1 MGDTAMQVI
10 YRFAYYFTIKF
21 IDLEGQMKGLK
32 LSKKQHPSFPSPWLI
47 FLETPVTDVL
57 PVQLYMLTNVGNLHK
72 KSPRPEDKVEG
83 FLVSVLVGG

>member
-1 MGDTAMQVI
+1 MGDTAIQVI

-21 IDLEGQMKGLK
+21 VDLEGHMKGLK
-32 LSKKQHPSFPSPWLI
+32 LSKKLHPSFPSPWLI
-47 FLETPVTDVL
+47 FLETPFTDVL
-57 PVQLYMLTNVGNLHK
+57 PVQLYMLTNAGNLHK